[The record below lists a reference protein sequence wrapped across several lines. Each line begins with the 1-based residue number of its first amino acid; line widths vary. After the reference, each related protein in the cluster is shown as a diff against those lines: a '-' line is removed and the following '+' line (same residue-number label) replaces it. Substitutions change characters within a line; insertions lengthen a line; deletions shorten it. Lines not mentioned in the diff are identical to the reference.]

1 MSKTNKD
8 KNTMFDFVDPL
19 KKKKRRNQTRKGEQ
33 RFNEK
38 RLNNAIRSNN
48 IDDLMNWQSF

>member
-1 MSKTNKD
+1 
-8 KNTMFDFVDPL
+8 MFDFVDPL